1 MFHLKRRAKA
11 ILADAIDLVAWRF
24 GYHVTAMVTSDLPG
38 IDDFWIMPGLLCWAA
53 PIAPSACGRGGSLIN
68 WSMVQTSRWSLLA
81 SMSPIIAWR
90 LTLSDGEG
98 WEAMAACASRHR

>member
-38 IDDFWIMPGLLCWAA
+38 IDDFWIMPWPTVLGRPNRPA
-53 PIAPSACGRGGSLIN
+53 PAGA
-68 WSMVQTSRWSLLA
+68 
-81 SMSPIIAWR
+81 
-90 LTLSDGEG
+90 EG
-98 WEAMAACASRHR
+98 H